1 MARRTIVL
9 GSNSKTGKK
18 MGNFN
23 LPPVVTCPGATDY
36 CKSVCYATKGRF
48 KWTNVK
54 KSHLLSLEA
63 SKQKDFV
70 DKAIKECQKIDFIR
84 LHSSGD
90 FHSTVY
96 AAKWYKIA
104 KACPK
109 TQFCAYTRSWRLDR
123 EFAGRI
129 PWWPEILKAL
139 NDLPNFHLFLS
150 VDKDTGL
157 PYSEHYKDF
166 RLAYCNKTW
175 QRPSDSFR
183 CPNQISKK
191 KPTCDKCQLC
201 YRSAGLYKSVE
212 FCEH

>member
-1 MARRTIVL
+1 MTRSKAIVV
-9 GSNSKTGKK
+9 GTNSKTGKK

-23 LPPVVTCPGATDY
+23 LPPIITCPGATDY
-36 CKSVCYATKGRF
+36 CKSVCYANKGRF
-48 KWTNVK
+48 KWNNVK
-54 KSHLLSLEA
+54 KSHKDSLEL
-63 SKQKDFV
+63 SKQKDFII
-70 DKAIKECQKIDFIR
+70 KAIKECKKLDFVR

-90 FHSTVY
+90 LYSIPY
-96 AAKWYKIA
+96 INSWYQIA
-104 KACPK
+104 KGCSD
-109 TQFCAYTRSWRLDR
+109 THFCAYTRSWRLNNYFR
-123 EFAGRI
+123 
-129 PWWPEILKAL
+129 AL
-139 NDLPNFHLFLS
+139 IKLNSLPNFHLFLS

>member
-1 MARRTIVL
+1 MTRRLVII

-48 KWTNVK
+48 KWGNVK

-63 SKQKDFV
+63 SKQDDFV
-70 DKAIKECQKIDFIR
+70 EKAIKECRKLDFVR

-90 FHSTVY
+90 FLSPEYTY
-96 AAKWYKIA
+96 KWYQIA
-104 KACPK
+104 LSCPS
-109 TQFCAYTRSWRLDR
+109 TQFCAYTRSWRKPL
-123 EFAGRI
+123 EFKN
-129 PWWPEILKAL
+129 ILKEL
-139 NDLPNFHLFLS
+139 NKLPNFHLFLS
-150 VDKDTGL
+150 IDKDTGL
-157 PYSEHYKDF
+157 PNQKFYKDF

-175 QRPSDSFR
+175 QRPADSFR

-191 KPTCDKCQLC
+191 KPTCDECKLC
-201 YRSAGLYKSVE
+201 YRSRGKFRSVE
-212 FCEH
+212 FVEH